1 MAGELRGAS
10 WLQWRRQAI
19 SAEGPDGRW
28 RKKDTSVS
36 GDGEMFPRA
45 LVLARERSASSHLRL
60 GMLRAVQPSSAPCK
74 REQ

>member
-1 MAGELRGAS
+1 MLLGCGGDTRQFQQKVQMA
-10 WLQWRRQAI
+10 
-19 SAEGPDGRW
+19 
-28 RKKDTSVS
+28 
-36 GDGEMFPRA
+36 DGEGKTQVSLGKEKCLRA